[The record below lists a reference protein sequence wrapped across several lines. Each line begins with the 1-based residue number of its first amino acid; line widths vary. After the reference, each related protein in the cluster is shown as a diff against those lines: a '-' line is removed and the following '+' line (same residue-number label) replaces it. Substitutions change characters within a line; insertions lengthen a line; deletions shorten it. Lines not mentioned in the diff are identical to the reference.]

1 MEREKRVIVIT
12 IVHRNNEINW
22 RESFE
27 QLYSLFKKEK
37 ETLDQML
44 VFLGKK
50 LAIEEP
56 IKQHLR
62 IYLSDITEYKQFSYE
77 KSFFRLKNKLLV
89 QFQNKLTIF
98 YEYAINHKF
107 EDDSF
112 IFRFIN
118 YLSISLEVKHTNKIV
133 LMNN

>member
-12 IVHRNNEINW
+12 IVHCNNEINW

-50 LAIEEP
+50 LAIEESV
-56 IKQHLR
+56 KQHLR
-62 IYLSDITEYKQFSYE
+62 IYLSYITEYKQFSYE

-98 YEYAINHKF
+98 YDYVINHKF
-107 EDDSF
+107 EDDSL

-118 YLSISLEVKHTNKIV
+118 YLSISLEVKHNNKIV